1 MRRNFDSK
9 NIFCFALQLF
19 AQQVLWI
26 FSYMYFNIQQ
36 LSIRA
41 KSTKDNPRTLP
52 ISAYGHQTLTANPSS
67 CVSKISPSNIFSQE
81 TSSSE
86 SEDNGIFQWIETA
99 LRILTL
105 VSLCFLVKGSTHLV
119 SHDRRA
125 SEMFLLEL
133 WEQDC
138 RPHNQVI
145 QQKIVSTHRILRAV
159 CCFTMSSLVWSSWI
173 RLFVNW
179 ILTSPSV
186 ILKLPF
192 S

>member
-1 MRRNFDSK
+1 
-9 NIFCFALQLF
+9 
-19 AQQVLWI
+19 
-26 FSYMYFNIQQ
+26 MYFNIQQ

-67 CVSKISPSNIFSQE
+67 CVSKIRSNIFSQE

-86 SEDNGIFQWIETA
+86 SEDDGIFQRIETA

-105 VSLCFLVKGSTHLV
+105 VSLCFLEKGSNYLV

-125 SEMFLLEL
+125 SGMFLLEL

-159 CCFTMSSLVWSSWI
+159 CCFTMSSLVWSS
-173 RLFVNW
+173 
-179 ILTSPSV
+179 
-186 ILKLPF
+186 
-192 S
+192 